1 MQAELVVAKR
11 HSSADSE
18 RQQKVVADLDMRT
31 KELKQAQSNYNK
43 SVRHAHPRLLCYVL
57 CDSCTLLMSACACI
71 VYASS
76 IVSAGAFTFMPV
88 ARAEPHDPV
97 AVGCVHFM

>member
-11 HSSADSE
+11 HSTADSE

-43 SVRHAHPRLLCYVL
+43 SVRHAPLTYENFPMFCSGMV
-57 CDSCTLLMSACACI
+57 
-71 VYASS
+71 
-76 IVSAGAFTFMPV
+76 
-88 ARAEPHDPV
+88 
-97 AVGCVHFM
+97 